1 MIDVRKQAVTGLVPP
16 QQGEAKIREAWPSVT
31 ATCSPAASAGRKLM
45 LSRVGAPFGWAL
57 LLPVYF
63 WKLRPFGARRYTL
76 TNRRLMIQSG
86 LRPAPRQEVPLAEI
100 EDVRV
105 VRDANSAFY
114 RAATLEII
122 AKGGQVV
129 LTLPGVP
136 EPESFRQAILNACR
150 AWAGAK
156 AAVVHQ
162 PFIPASAMP

>member
-16 QQGEAKIREAWPSVT
+16 QQSEAKIREAWPSVT
-31 ATCSPAASAGRKLM
+31 ATCPPLASLGRKLM
-45 LSRVGAPFGWAL
+45 LTRVGAPIAWGFL
-57 LLPVYF
+57 LFVYF

-76 TNRRLMIQSG
+76 TNRRLMLQRG
-86 LRPAPRQEVPLAEI
+86 LKPAPCHEVALADI

-105 VRDANSAFY
+105 VPDANSAFY

-122 AKGGQVV
+122 AKGGQVA

-150 AWAGAK
+150 AWGGVK
-156 AAVVHQ
+156 AAVTHQ
-162 PFIPASAMP
+162 PFIPANATP

>member
-31 ATCSPAASAGRKLM
+31 ATCPPAATLGRKLM
-45 LSRVGAPFGWAL
+45 LSRAGAPFGWGL

-63 WKLRPFGARRYTL
+63 WKILPFLARRYTL
-76 TNRRLMIQSG
+76 TNRRLMLQRG
-86 LRPAPRQEVPLAEI
+86 LKPVPRQEVALADI

-105 VRDANSAFY
+105 VPDANSAFY

-122 AKGGQVV
+122 AKGGQVA

-150 AWAGAK
+150 AWGGAK
-156 AAVVHQ
+156 AAVLHQ
-162 PFIPASAMP
+162 PFIPAGATP